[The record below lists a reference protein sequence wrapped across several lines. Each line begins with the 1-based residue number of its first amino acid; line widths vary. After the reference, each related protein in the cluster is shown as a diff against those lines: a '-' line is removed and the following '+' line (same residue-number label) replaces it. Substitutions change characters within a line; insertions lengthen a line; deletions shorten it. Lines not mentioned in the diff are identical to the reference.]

1 MAWCCIHRV
10 RVMCYDLV
18 PHTKGC
24 MPGDEGG
31 DAERDD
37 DEALMDQVYGVSAS
51 YHDLVLQKLV

>member
-1 MAWCCIHRV
+1 
-10 RVMCYDLV
+10 MCYDLV